1 MWRTIR
7 ASADVGDIKEKRIYA
22 ITSLEERLTLGIGG
36 IRNKVARVSAVNTR
50 RDDGLVYETTHNK
63 GTAQEQ

>member
-50 RDDGLVYETTHNK
+50 RDDELVYETKQNK